1 MNTPF
6 KKSLSP
12 SSRGFSHGNIMKALD
27 KLVEAIRKD
36 KLQILVKD
44 FQRSEESLICSLFM
58 IPYEFFNLVIKF
70 ILVVS

>member
-1 MNTPF
+1 
-6 KKSLSP
+6 
-12 SSRGFSHGNIMKALD
+12 MKALD